1 MALCG
6 GWTNSIYPKSIILH
20 GALMREIERIFESID
35 HEIRDLKDAEN
46 SNMDE
51 VKKILNRQ
59 AEVITFLVSRVRDME
74 TRMESETKWDKD
86 VEDIIRIMALDDA
99 RIWKFRKHRD
109 IYEDVARKGIEGVD
123 KEL

>member
-1 MALCG
+1 
-6 GWTNSIYPKSIILH
+6 
-20 GALMREIERIFESID
+20 MREIERIFESID

-74 TRMESETKWDKD
+74 TRMESETKWDKE

-109 IYEDVARKGIEGVD
+109 IYEDIARKGIEGVD
-123 KEL
+123 EEL

>member
-1 MALCG
+1 
-6 GWTNSIYPKSIILH
+6 
-20 GALMREIERIFESID
+20 MREIERIFESIN

-59 AEVITFLVSRVRDME
+59 AEVITFLVNRVRDLE
-74 TRMESETKWDKD
+74 SRMESEAKWDRELEE
-86 VEDIIRIMALDDA
+86 VIRIMALDDSK
-99 RIWKFRKHRD
+99 IWKFRKHRD
-109 IYEDVARKGIEGVD
+109 IYEDVARKGIEGIE

>member
-1 MALCG
+1 
-6 GWTNSIYPKSIILH
+6 
-20 GALMREIERIFESID
+20 MREIERIFESID
-35 HEIRDLKDAEN
+35 HEIRDLKEAEN

-74 TRMESETKWDKD
+74 TRMDSETKWDKE

-109 IYEDVARKGIEGVD
+109 IYEDIARKGIEEVD

>member
-1 MALCG
+1 
-6 GWTNSIYPKSIILH
+6 
-20 GALMREIERIFESID
+20 MREIERIFESID

-74 TRMESETKWDKD
+74 TRLESETKWDKE
-86 VEDIIRIMALDDA
+86 VEDIIRIMAIDDA

-109 IYEDVARKGIEGVD
+109 IYEDIARKGVEGLD

>member
-1 MALCG
+1 
-6 GWTNSIYPKSIILH
+6 
-20 GALMREIERIFESID
+20 MREIERIFESID

-74 TRMESETKWDKD
+74 TRLESETKWDEE
-86 VEDIIRIMALDDA
+86 VEDIIRIMAIDDA

-109 IYEDVARKGIEGVD
+109 IYEDIARKGVEAVD

>member
-1 MALCG
+1 
-6 GWTNSIYPKSIILH
+6 
-20 GALMREIERIFESID
+20 MREIERIFESID

-59 AEVITFLVSRVRDME
+59 AEVITFLVSRVRGME
-74 TRMESETKWDKD
+74 TRMDSETKWDKE

-109 IYEDVARKGIEGVD
+109 VYEDIARKGIEGVD
-123 KEL
+123 EKL

>member
-1 MALCG
+1 
-6 GWTNSIYPKSIILH
+6 
-20 GALMREIERIFESID
+20 MREIERIFESID

-74 TRMESETKWDKD
+74 TRLESETKWDKE
-86 VEDIIRIMALDDA
+86 VEEIIRIMALDDA

-109 IYEDVARKGIEGVD
+109 VYEDIARKGIDGVE